1 MNTIVVSSRA
11 SYQPFIDD
19 PSPFSKLRGLS
30 AASKQSPNVQAAQPS
45 VRVNTAAIR
54 AGPLSRPR
62 APAISAQHQ
71 VKQSVPSTSKRE
83 QAVRVTPIP
92 PVRSGKRSQ
101 TLPPARP
108 ATAVGRVTSTLRTAT
123 APTTSRIPTRP
134 ATSASLR
141 APMRVKNTTNARA
154 GEAMSSAK
162 SEFALEFDCI
172 EDAAE
177 DFMFDV

>member
-1 MNTIVVSSRA
+1 MNTIVVSSWA

-54 AGPLSRPR
+54 PGPLSR
-62 APAISAQHQ
+62 PAISAQHQ
-71 VKQSVPSTSKRE
+71 VKQSVPSTSKRG
-83 QAVRVTPIP
+83 QAVRVAPIP

-108 ATAVGRVTSTLRTAT
+108 ATAAGRVTSTLRTAT
-123 APTTSRIPTRP
+123 APMTSRIPTRP

-162 SEFALEFDCI
+162 SEFALEFNCI